1 MSSFPN
7 AVGLVAVALLNLLIG
22 WYVLRRNPSAKANR
36 AFGLMALVAAV
47 WAFCVTL
54 SHHSDLDPEWCAA
67 AMLASGSLIPLV
79 TLSFV
84 ERSSHPPV
92 IPPPPSISNTLTIP
106 AGAFF
111 LLSFSPLVVVTASRE
126 TGALRLIYGTL
137 HPLYVLYAVVGF
149 GIAARLLVRS
159 YSESKGQAKLLAG
172 QLLAAL
178 LVPIAIGTATNLLI
192 PVLFGESSL
201 GKFGPYVSLV
211 MIGMI
216 AHAIIRHR
224 LMDIRV
230 KVRRGAVYLAA
241 VLVAG
246 TALLCLLVTSNAF
259 FHDSDRAPV
268 REIVLALLVAVL
280 FAPLK
285 KQIQRAFDR
294 YLYREPYDYQRTLR
308 ETSRALSGT
317 IDLPAL
323 LGHFARTVV
332 ATLRPEGLAIYLLDV
347 EEGRFERA
355 HVLGHGAFPPH
366 AARTLPLLVTL
377 DRERRLLF
385 RDEVGPSSEAGI
397 AGPTLGDFDHLGTE
411 VLVPLI
417 ADDHVIGFLAVGPK
431 RSGDTFFSDDADLLA
446 TLANQSAV
454 AVRNA
459 QTHQQVLQ
467 VNEHIQRI
475 LATIESGVA
484 AIGAKGRITLFNRA
498 AESLAGISAEELRGQ
513 PAAHLPGAL
522 ARLLEA
528 AAEGGTS
535 SQVEITLPDAAG
547 QMVPLMCSTSPLI
560 GPHGVPLGAVA
571 VFSDLSRLRELE
583 QEKRRAERLASLEA
597 IASGMVHEI
606 RNPLVSLKT
615 FHQLL
620 PTRFD
625 DPEFRARLV
634 RVADREISR
643 IDELLARFR
652 TLASAPA
659 QPMGLVDLLDPLQSA
674 LELLLPE
681 REARGVQLR
690 RVGIEPVREIVG
702 NCSQL
707 EQLFHNLCLNALEA
721 MTAGGELTVR
731 VADLCEAGGSTLL
744 VEISDTGSGI
754 PDDLLDKIFN
764 PFVTTKSRGSG
775 LGLAICSSVADAHR
789 AVLSA
794 RNHISRPGCTFAIE
808 FPVPDRRP
816 STLHT

>member
-1 MSSFPN
+1 M
-7 AVGLVAVALLNLLIG
+7 I
-22 WYVLRRNPSAKANR
+22 
-36 AFGLMALVAAV
+36 
-47 WAFCVTL
+47 
-54 SHHSDLDPEWCAA
+54 
-67 AMLASGSLIPLV
+67 I
-79 TLSFV
+79 
-84 ERSSHPPV
+84 
-92 IPPPPSISNTLTIP
+92 
-106 AGAFF
+106 
-111 LLSFSPLVVVTASRE
+111 
-126 TGALRLIYGTL
+126 
-137 HPLYVLYAVVGF
+137 
-149 GIAARLLVRS
+149 
-159 YSESKGQAKLLAG
+159 
-172 QLLAAL
+172 
-178 LVPIAIGTATNLLI
+178 
-192 PVLFGESSL
+192 
-201 GKFGPYVSLV
+201 
-211 MIGMI
+211 MIG
-216 AHAIIRHR
+216 HAIIRHR

-230 KVRRGAVYLAA
+230 KVQRGAVYLAA

-246 TALLCLLVTSNAF
+246 VALLSLLVISNAL
-259 FHDSDRAPV
+259 FHDPHRVPN
-268 REIVLALLVAVL
+268 REILLALLVAVL

-285 KQIQRAFDR
+285 GQIQRAFDR
-294 YLYREPYDYQRTLR
+294 YLYREPYDYQRTIR
-308 ETSRALSGT
+308 ETSRALSTT
-317 IDLPAL
+317 IDLPEL
-323 LGHFARTVV
+323 LGHFARTVG

-355 HVLGHGAFPPH
+355 YLLGNGGFPDH
-366 AARTLPLLVTL
+366 AARAAPILVAL

-385 RDEVGPSSEAGI
+385 RDEVGRPPDNGESGT
-397 AGPTLGDFDHLGTE
+397 TLADFDQLGTE

-417 ADDHVIGFLAVGPK
+417 ADDNVIGFLAVGPK
-431 RSGDTFFSDDADLLA
+431 RSGDSFYSDDADLLA

-459 QTHQQVLQ
+459 QIHQQVVQ

-475 LATIESGVA
+475 LASIESGVA
-484 AIGAKGRITLFNRA
+484 AVGAKGRVTLFNRA
-498 AESLAGISAEELRGQ
+498 AEILAGVSAEELRGK
-513 PAAHLPGAL
+513 PADHLPGVL

-528 AAEGGTS
+528 AAAGGAS
-535 SQVEITLPDAAG
+535 SHVEIALPDAAG
-547 QMVPLMCSTSPLI
+547 QMIPLMCSTSPLV
-560 GPHGVPLGAVA
+560 GPQGRPLGAVA
-571 VFSDLSRLRELE
+571 VFSDLSRLKELE

-606 RNPLVSLKT
+606 RNPLVSLKA

-625 DPEFRARLV
+625 DPEFRDGLV

-643 IDELLARFR
+643 IDDLLGRFR

-659 QPMGLVDLLDPLQSA
+659 QPMVLVDLLDPLQSA

-702 NCSQL
+702 NSFQL

-731 VADLCEAGGSTLL
+731 VADLREAGGSTLL
-744 VEISDTGSGI
+744 VEVSDTGHGI

-794 RNHISRPGCTFAIE
+794 RTHVGRPGCTFAIE
-808 FPVPDRRP
+808 FPVPDRRL
-816 STLHT
+816 SSIHT

>member
-1 MSSFPN
+1 MAFLGGMWAAGVAFGSYSSPVSLASVRFT
-7 AVGLVAVALLNLLIG
+7 LAVASLA
-22 WYVLRRNPSAKANR
+22 P
-36 AFGLMALVAAV
+36 
-47 WAFCVTL
+47 
-54 SHHSDLDPEWCAA
+54 
-67 AMLASGSLIPLV
+67 LASLVLAETFPAGGGLRASLPLR
-79 TLSFV
+79 LYA
-84 ERSSHPPV
+84 
-92 IPPPPSISNTLTIP
+92 PPSLLFFVLAFSSLLVISVQEGQSGVRIEYGLLHPAYGVYILSGFGTAIWILTKKHRK
-106 AGAFF
+106 
-111 LLSFSPLVVVTASRE
+111 AS
-126 TGALRLIYGTL
+126 GALRLQSKYLLIALSIPIILGT
-137 HPLYVLYAVVGF
+137 VTN
-149 GIAARLLVRS
+149 
-159 YSESKGQAKLLAG
+159 
-172 QLLAAL
+172 L
-178 LVPIAIGTATNLLI
+178 LVPLVFGTSAL
-192 PVLFGESSL
+192 S
-201 GKFGPYVSLV
+201 KYGPFFSLV
-211 MIGMI
+211 MIILI

-246 TALLCLLVTSNAF
+246 LVLLCLLMASNAF
-259 FHDSDRAPV
+259 FHDSNRAPV
-268 REIVLALLVAVL
+268 REILLALLVAVL

-285 KQIQRAFDR
+285 GQIQRAFDR
-294 YLYREPYDYQRTLR
+294 YLYREPYDYQRTIR
-308 ETSRALSGT
+308 ETSRALSAT

-323 LGHFARTVV
+323 LGHFARTVG

-347 EEGRFERA
+347 EEDRFERA
-355 HVLGHGAFPPH
+355 HLHGHGTFPKH
-366 AARTLPLLVTL
+366 APRTVSLLVTL
-377 DRERRLLF
+377 DRERCLLF
-385 RDEVGPSSEAGI
+385 RDEVGRQSDGGDAVT
-397 AGPTLGDFDHLGTE
+397 TLGEFDHLGTE

-431 RSGDTFFSDDADLLA
+431 RSGDPFFSDDADLLA

-459 QTHQQVLQ
+459 QIHQQVVQ

-484 AIGAKGRITLFNRA
+484 AVGAKGRITLFNRA
-498 AESLAGISAEELRGQ
+498 AETLAGISAEELQGK
-513 PAAHLPGAL
+513 PVAHLPGPL

-528 AAEGGTS
+528 AAGGGAS
-535 SQVEITLPDAAG
+535 SQVEISLPNASG
-547 QMVPLMCSTSPLI
+547 QMVPLMCSTSPLV
-560 GPHGVPLGAVA
+560 GPRGIPLGAVA
-571 VFSDLSRLRELE
+571 VFSDLSRLKELE

-606 RNPLVSLKT
+606 RNPLVSLKAFT
-615 FHQLL
+615 QLL

-634 RVADREISR
+634 RMADRQISR
-643 IDELLARFR
+643 IDELLGRFR

-659 QPMGLVDLLDPLQSA
+659 QPMGLVDLLDPLRSA

-690 RVGIEPVREIVG
+690 RVGIESVPKIVG
-702 NCSQL
+702 NDSLL
-707 EQLFHNLCLNALEA
+707 EQLFHNLCLNAIEA

-744 VEISDTGSGI
+744 VEISDTGCGI
-754 PDDLLDKIFN
+754 PDHLLDNIFN

-789 AVLSA
+789 AILSA
-794 RNHISRPGCTFAIE
+794 RNHTGRPGCTFAIE

-816 STLHT
+816 PKLHI